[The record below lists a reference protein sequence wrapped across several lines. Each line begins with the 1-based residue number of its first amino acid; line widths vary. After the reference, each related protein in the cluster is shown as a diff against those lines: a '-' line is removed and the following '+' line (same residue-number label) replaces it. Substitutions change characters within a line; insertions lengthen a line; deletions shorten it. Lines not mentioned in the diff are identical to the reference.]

1 MDDATLQNPTIFI
14 EDEIKRFNSNFS
26 TCIGEGGFG
35 IVYKGFCNDGYDLVA
50 VKRYIRDD
58 LSSRE
63 EFMKEVSIHSQ
74 IKHKNVVWLIGYCIS
89 ESNLTLVT
97 EYISKGN
104 IDDILH
110 KRCAD
115 ALTYMHSMHLSI
127 DNLVCHGDIKPANI
141 LLDDNFTAKVSDF
154 GLSRLLSGGISQYI
168 SKVIGSTYYMDP
180 VCLRTGRITPRSD
193 VYSFGIVLLELISR
207 KRAKEGDVYLVGS
220 FASAKGKEISSK
232 NNIEILQQV
241 VKLANECLSLE
252 ISERPKMIDVAKRL
266 RVFQKAVKIRHENKL
281 SQSILASHCSWKK
294 DTQDKVQ
301 FKKSPSFLK
310 RNGSNSTSLLGL
322 SNLRSFTKEELN
334 EVTENYSYLLHEETP
349 AKLYKGKLEDN
360 TAVVVKKFLYADSE
374 EAFINGGIILSQIVH
389 KNIIKL
395 LGCCLEAETLIL
407 IYEYANNGS
416 LLDVLGSQEHLP
428 LDKRIWIAIKTAEAL
443 QYLHSAGTGI
453 IGHGSVAASTILLD
467 NNLLPKFTDFSGAC
481 KLLKEREIT
490 AHDRVI
496 TRDLLEKV
504 LYNDPIRYMSV
515 LMNMESDVYR
525 FGGVLFTL
533 ISRENNICL
542 DELVVKFTEAYHKDN
557 SGKAIFDKKIIA
569 EEDSV
574 VLEDLGRL
582 ALKCTILNI
591 DEMIGRP
598 TMKEVIENLHMIR
611 RSWKE
616 RTTEVAVQVTEIE
629 DTSAELRLPN
639 LMCHLFGYRRIQW

>member
-1 MDDATLQNPTIFI
+1 MRL
-14 EDEIKRFNSNFS
+14 KRFTSNFS

-35 IVYKGFCNDGYDLVA
+35 IVYKGICNYGYDLVA
-50 VKRYIRDD
+50 VKRYIRDY

-74 IKHKNVVWLIGYCIS
+74 IKHKND
-89 ESNLTLVT
+89 NLTLVT

-104 IDDILH
+104 LDGILH
-110 KRCAD
+110 NSDIPIPLNTRLGIAIGCAD
-115 ALTYMHSMHLSI
+115 ALTYMHSMHLSS

-141 LLDDNFTAKVSDF
+141 LLDDNFTAEVSDF

-193 VYSFGIVLLELISR
+193 VYSFGIVLLELIAR

-220 FASAKGKEISSK
+220 FASAKGKGLRELFDSEISNK
-232 NNIEILQQV
+232 NNTEILQQM
-241 VKLANECLSLE
+241 VKLAKECLSLE
-252 ISERPKMIDVAKRL
+252 ITERPKMIDVAKRL
-266 RVFQKAVKIRHENKL
+266 RVFQKA
-281 SQSILASHCSWKK
+281 K

-310 RNGSNSTSLLGL
+310 RNASNSMSLLGL
-322 SNLRSFTKEELN
+322 SNVRSFTKEELN
-334 EVTENYSYLLHEETP
+334 EVTENYSYLLHEDTP
-349 AKLYKGKLEDN
+349 AKFYKGKLEDN
-360 TAVVVKKFLYADSE
+360 TAVVVTKFLYADSE

-395 LGCCLEAETLIL
+395 LGCCLETETLIL

-416 LLDVLGSQEHLP
+416 LLDILGSQEHLP
-428 LDKRIWIAIKTAEAL
+428 LDKRMWIAIKTAEAL

-453 IGHGSVAASTILLD
+453 IGHGSVAASTILID
-467 NNLLPKFTDFSGAC
+467 NNLLPKLTVFSGAC
-481 KLLKEREIT
+481 KLFKESEIT

-496 TRDLLEKV
+496 TRDLLEKM

-533 ISRENNICL
+533 ISREKNISL
-542 DELVVKFTEAYHKDN
+542 DELVVKFTEAYQKDN

-569 EEDSV
+569 EEDIA

-598 TMKEVIENLHMIR
+598 TMKEVEH
-611 RSWKE
+611 
-616 RTTEVAVQVTEIE
+616 TTEVAVQVTETE
-629 DTSAELRLPN
+629 DTSAEPRLPN
-639 LMCHLFGYRRIQW
+639 LMRHLFGYRQIQW